1 MSKRKPVASA
11 EAAEAFSQSAMRYS
25 DQAAAN
31 VLAQQQDYHLQ
42 RMAGHKALLEQQS
55 AESLARLQTLLASF
69 ERLRSTR
76 PE

>member
-1 MSKRKPVASA
+1 MTRKPSSA
-11 EAAEAFSQSAMRYS
+11 ETGEAFSQSAMRFN

-42 RMAGHKALLEQQS
+42 RMAHHKALLEQQS
-55 AESLARLQTLLASF
+55 AESMARLQTLLASF
-69 ERLRSTR
+69 ERARR